1 MRRASAD
8 FLLIFGKHEV
18 ISENLL
24 RDTRHTVAE
33 AWNLMD
39 MQCWN
44 VLNVP

>member
-8 FLLIFGKHEV
+8 FLLIFGKREV

-24 RDTRHTVAE
+24 RDARHTVAE